1 MTLQVI
7 GKELIMD
14 RVEVCLRL
22 GENNFVSL
30 NIVQDILGQYI
41 HHDEATH
48 LQPRWYPNNQHPS
61 QVVQIPLSND
71 GRHCLTVESGTA
83 IDRNKAFR
91 PYVKFVFNV
100 KNLAINETARSRFNS
115 VMADVIPSGGYQ
127 VLLHE
132 GYVLYA
138 EFSADFRGVGIES
151 LDAYCPT
158 LDQGRYFIRDGII
171 KTINLHDSRPGR
183 PEAFCAY
190 DKKQADWELRK
201 HLRRGPLVR
210 IEAKRR
216 LNRTPTYRQLRLC
229 EVHGIPNPFASLR
242 IYDRKRIEQVFTAA
256 RHKGFLA
263 DVRRGGVQ
271 DALAKTRG
279 ADRDRR
285 ERMLENCRAD
295 WWNPEQAWAGRF
307 DAVNLALQL

>member
-1 MTLQVI
+1 MTLQVV

-22 GENNFVSL
+22 GKNNFVDL
-30 NIVQDILGQYI
+30 NIAQDVLQQYI
-41 HHDEATH
+41 HHDEAKH
-48 LQPRWYPNNQHPS
+48 LQPRWYRNNSHPS

-71 GRHCLTVESGTA
+71 WRHCLTVESGSA
-83 IDRNKAFR
+83 IDRNRIFR

-100 KNLAINETARSRFNS
+100 RHLAANESVRNRFNS
-115 VMADVIPSGGYQ
+115 VMIDVIGSGGYP
-127 VLLHE
+127 VLLQD

-138 EFSADFRGVGIES
+138 EFAADFRGVGIES
-151 LDAYCPT
+151 LDAHCPT
-158 LDQGRYFIRDGII
+158 LDQGRYFVRDGVI
-171 KTINLHDSRPGR
+171 KTINLHDGRPGR

-216 LNRTPTYRQLRLC
+216 FNRTPTYRKLRLY
-229 EVHGIPNPFASLR
+229 ELHRIPNPFASLR
-242 IYDRKRIEQVFTAA
+242 IYHRERIEQVFTAA
-256 RHKGFLA
+256 RHQGFLA

-271 DALAKTRG
+271 DALAKICG
-279 ADRDRR
+279 ADRARR
-285 ERMLENCRAD
+285 ERMLENCRVD

-307 DAVNLALQL
+307 DAVGLALQL